1 MLALRPVDVI
11 DRCDACQL
19 APGGAFSALSQRA
32 LHAFETAKYT
42 ATYPRGAILFFEGQ
56 DSSGVYL
63 LCKGRVKLTMT
74 GADAKSIIVR
84 IAEPGE
90 LIGLDS
96 AISAKPSSMTAET
109 FDPCVVHFIKRESLR
124 ALMRDYHELCI
135 AISEQLSN
143 DYRSAC
149 FHIRS
154 LGLSRTA
161 SERIIH
167 FLLEWAAKGR
177 QTDEGLRINIPLTH
191 EEIAQVVGVSRE
203 TVTRALTELKHRALI
218 TIKGSAVLI
227 RDKSALEALA
237 AA

>member
-1 MLALRPVDVI
+1 MVALKAVEAI
-11 DRCDACQL
+11 DRCDTCRT
-19 APGGAFSALSQRA
+19 APGGVFAALSPGA
-32 LHAFETAKYT
+32 LRSFEAAKYT
-42 ATYPRGAILFFEGQ
+42 STYPRGAMLFFEGQ

-63 LCKGRVKLTMT
+63 ICKGRVKLTMT
-74 GADAKSIIVR
+74 GSDARSIIVR

-96 AISAKPSSMTAET
+96 AISGKPSGMSAET
-109 FDPCVVHFIKRESLR
+109 FDPCVVHFFKRESLR
-124 ALMRDYHELCI
+124 GLMRDYHELCI

-161 SERIIH
+161 SEKIIH

-177 QTDEGLRINIPLTH
+177 QTDEGLRVNIPLTH